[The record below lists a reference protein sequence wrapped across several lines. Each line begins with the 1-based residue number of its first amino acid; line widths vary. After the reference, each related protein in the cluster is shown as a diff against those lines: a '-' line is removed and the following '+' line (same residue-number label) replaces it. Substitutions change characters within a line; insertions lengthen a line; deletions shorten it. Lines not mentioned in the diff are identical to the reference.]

1 MARLL
6 RKRGSR
12 RRRGNAAPANAAEQ
26 LDTFRIDRSEWVAVD
41 SGSTLLRIGGR
52 PSSDGADLRWLA
64 LAIHTDEGHEE
75 RPLLAPAAPIGEEI
89 WQLAFAVPTAAVEDP
104 SARFEL
110 VEAGVAVAE
119 VPGPAGEDEALA
131 QLRARVERE
140 RNGR

>member
-41 SGSTLLRIGGR
+41 SGSTLLRIEGR
-52 PSSDGADLRWLA
+52 PARDDADLRWLS
-64 LAIHTDEGHEE
+64 LAILSAAGEEE
-75 RPLLAPAAPIGEEI
+75 RPLLAPAARIGEEI

-104 SARFEL
+104 SA
-110 VEAGVAVAE
+110 
-119 VPGPAGEDEALA
+119 
-131 QLRARVERE
+131 
-140 RNGR
+140 